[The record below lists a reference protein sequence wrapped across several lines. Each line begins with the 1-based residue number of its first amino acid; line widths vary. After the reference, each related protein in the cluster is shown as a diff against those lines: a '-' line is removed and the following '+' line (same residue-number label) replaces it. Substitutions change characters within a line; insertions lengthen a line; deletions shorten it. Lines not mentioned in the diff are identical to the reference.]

1 LINAAEKSA
10 ERLASEVA
18 PTWVITSPAV
28 QDGKVYF
35 GTSDTATV
43 YAMDAKTGTS
53 IFSLNFNHW
62 PLFSSPAIAGKM
74 LYIGSHQGK
83 LIAIDLASQKPA
95 WTFETDASR
104 QNGPAVTKPDG
115 TPNYEAVF
123 GDSFYESMV
132 IGVHKMMSVGAI
144 LSSPVVV
151 NNVIYVGS
159 TDGFLYAL
167 M

>member
-1 LINAAEKSA
+1 
-10 ERLASEVA
+10 
-18 PTWVITSPAV
+18 
-28 QDGKVYF
+28 
-35 GTSDTATV
+35 
-43 YAMDAKTGTS
+43 MDAKTGAP

-62 PLFSSPAIAGKM
+62 PLFSSPAIAGEM

-83 LIAIDLASQKPA
+83 LIAIDLASQKSA

-115 TPNYEAVF
+115 TPNYEAAF
-123 GDSFYESMV
+123 GDGFYESMV
-132 IGVHKMMSVGAI
+132 IGVNKMMTVGAI